1 MQGGI
6 RLRIN
11 GAQAVLES
19 LKQEGVDVIF
29 GYPGGVVLPL
39 YDEIYKMKFPHILV
53 RHEQGAAL
61 AADGYARAT
70 GEVGV
75 CLSTSGPGCTNLVT
89 GIATAYM
96 DSIPLVCFTG
106 QVATSVIGKD
116 SFQEA
121 DICGITTP
129 ITKHNY
135 LVKRPE
141 DLLRTIKE
149 AFFIARTGRPGPVV
163 VDIATDVFRAEME
176 FDYPED
182 VHLKGYTGLFAGEE
196 SAIDAAAEALAKA
209 ERPLVFVGGG
219 VTLADEAEDLRE
231 VLKRAGLPVCS
242 TLMGL
247 GCVAPDTEAYLG
259 MAGMHGSYA
268 ANMAIMG
275 CDLLLGIG
283 VRFDDRVTGIVKEFA
298 PEAKIVHFDI
308 DAAELNK
315 NVRVDVPVLGD
326 LNWSLPRLAKK
337 LAAQGGTLREKFAP
351 WREKVAAMHR
361 EHPFSYRERDGVIM
375 PQQLIETVARLT
387 DDDTIFVTDVG
398 QHQMW
403 AAQFCN
409 VSRPRHFLTSGG
421 LGTMGYGLPAAIGA
435 KIGQPKKKVVLF
447 TGDGSIMM
455 NCQELATASDYGVD
469 VKIVVVHNHLL
480 GMVAQWQRMFYEH
493 HYSESQLNGCTDLV
507 KLAEAMGVRGVRIE
521 KPEELSA
528 VLPEMLSGEG
538 ATLIDVM
545 VPEDADVLPMVPGGK
560 RLDDMILEKEAAK

>member
-1 MQGGI
+1 M
-6 RLRIN
+6 LIN

-39 YDEIYKMKFPHILV
+39 YDEIYKMKFPHVLV

-135 LVKRPE
+135 LVKCPE

-182 VHLKGYTGLFAGEE
+182 VHLKGYSGLFSGEE
-196 SAIDAAAEALAKA
+196 KAIDAAVDALSKA
-209 ERPLVFVGGG
+209 ERPLAFIGGG
-219 VTLADEAEDLRE
+219 VTLADEADDLRA
-231 VLKRAGLPVCS
+231 VLKKMGIPVCS

-268 ANMAIMG
+268 ANMAIMD

-298 PEAKIVHFDI
+298 PKAKIVHFDI

-315 NVRVDVPVLGD
+315 NVRADVPVLGD
-326 LNWSLPRLAKK
+326 LNWSLPIFAKK
-337 LAAQGGTLREKFAP
+337 LAVKGRDFPARFAA
-351 WREKVAAMHR
+351 WREKIAAMH
-361 EHPFSYRERDGVIM
+361 EAHPFSYQKREGVIM
-375 PQQLIETVARLT
+375 PQQLIEIVRRLM

-403 AAQFCN
+403 AAQFCT
-409 VSRPRHFLTSGG
+409 VSRPRHFLSSGG

-435 KIGQPKKKVVLF
+435 KVGQPDKKVVLF

-469 VKIVVVHNHLL
+469 IKIVVVHNHLL
-480 GMVAQWQRMFYEH
+480 GMVAQWQRMFYDQ
-493 HYSESQLNGCTDLV
+493 HYSESKLNGKTDLV
-507 KLAEAMGVRGVRIE
+507 KLAEAMGISGVRIE
-521 KPEELSA
+521 KPEELET
-528 VLPEMLSGEG
+528 VLPEALSRKG
-538 ATLIDVM
+538 AVLIDVM
-545 VPEDADVLPMVPGGK
+545 VPEDADVLPMVPGGH

>member
-1 MQGGI
+1 M
-6 RLRIN
+6 RIN
-11 GAQAVLES
+11 GAQAILES
-19 LKQEGVDVIF
+19 LLKEGVDVIF

-70 GEVGV
+70 GKVGV

-163 VDIATDVFRAEME
+163 VDIAADILRAEIE
-176 FDYPED
+176 FDYPAK
-182 VHLKGYTGLFAGEE
+182 VQLRGYSGVFRGEE
-196 SAIDAAAEALAKA
+196 SAVDAAMKALSEAK
-209 ERPLVFVGGG
+209 RPLVFVGGG
-219 VTLADEAEDLRE
+219 VTLADQAETLRE
-231 VLKRAGLPVCS
+231 TLREAGLPCCS

-247 GCVAPDTEAYLG
+247 GCVEPDAEAYLG

-315 NVRVDVPVLGD
+315 NVRVDYPVLGD
-326 LNWSLPRLAKK
+326 LRWSLPLFLQK
-337 LAAQGGTLREKFAP
+337 LRAAGVDFAARFAP

-361 EHPFSYRERDGVIM
+361 EHPFSYQKRDGVIM
-375 PQQLIETVARLT
+375 PQQLIETVARLM

-403 AAQFCN
+403 AAQFCPI
-409 VSRPRHFLTSGG
+409 SAPHRFLTSGG

-435 KIGQPKKKVVLF
+435 KVGQPKKKVVLF

-455 NCQELATASDYGVD
+455 NCQEMATASDYGVD

-493 HYSESQLNGCTDLV
+493 HYSESQLRGRTDLV
-507 KLAEAMGVRGVRIE
+507 KLAEAMGIAGIRIE

-528 VLPEMLSGEG
+528 VLPEALSREG

-545 VPEDADVLPMVPGGK
+545 VPEDADVLPMVPGGR
-560 RLDDMILEKEAAK
+560 RLDDMILEQEAAK

>member
-1 MQGGI
+1 M
-6 RLRIN
+6 RIN

-19 LKQEGVDVIF
+19 LKQEGVDIIF

-182 VHLKGYTGLFAGEE
+182 VQLKGYSGIFKGEDRAVDA
-196 SAIDAAAEALAKA
+196 AIDALSRA
-209 ERPLVFVGGG
+209 ERPLAFIGGG
-219 VTLADEAEDLRE
+219 VTLADEAEDLR
-231 VLKRAGLPVCS
+231 VALKKLGIPVCS

-247 GCVAPDTEAYLG
+247 GCVEPDAKGYLG

-268 ANMAIMG
+268 ANMAIMD

-283 VRFDDRVTGIVKEFA
+283 VRFDDRVTGVVKEFA

-308 DAAELNK
+308 DAAEINK
-315 NVRVDVPVLGD
+315 NVRGDVPVLGD
-326 LNWSLPRLAKK
+326 LNWSLPLFTKK
-337 LAAQGGTLREKFAP
+337 LDACGVDFPARFSP
-351 WREKVAAMHR
+351 WLEKVGGMHKT
-361 EHPFSYRERDGVIM
+361 HPFSYQKRDGVIM
-375 PQQLIETVARLT
+375 PQQVIETVARLM

-403 AAQFCN
+403 AAQFCP

-435 KIGQPKKKVVLF
+435 KVGRPKQKVVLF

-455 NCQELATASDYGVD
+455 NCQELATAADYGVD
-469 VKIVVVHNHLL
+469 VKIVVLHNHLL
-480 GMVAQWQRMFYEH
+480 GMVAQWQRMFYQH
-493 HYSESQLNGCTDLV
+493 HYSESQLNGRTDLV
-507 KLAEAMGVRGVRIE
+507 KLAEAMGVNGVRVE
-521 KPEELSA
+521 KPEELDKT
-528 VLPEMLSGEG
+528 LTDTLSREG
-538 ATLIDVM
+538 AALIDVM

-560 RLDDMILEKEAAK
+560 RLDEMILEAEK

>member
-1 MQGGI
+1 M
-6 RLRIN
+6 RIN

-163 VDIATDVFRAEME
+163 VDIATDVFRAVMD
-176 FDYPED
+176 FDYPEE
-182 VHLKGYTGLFAGEE
+182 VHLKGYSGLFKGEE
-196 SAIDAAAEALAKA
+196 IAVDAAVEALLQAK
-209 ERPLVFVGGG
+209 RPLAFVGGG
-219 VTLADEAEDLRE
+219 VTLADEAKDLRN
-231 VLKRAGLPVCS
+231 VLKKMGIPVCS

-247 GCVAPDTEAYLG
+247 GCVPPDTEAYLG

-298 PEAKIVHFDI
+298 PEAKIAHFDI

-326 LNWSLPRLAKK
+326 LNWSLPLLAKK
-337 LAAQGGTLREKFAP
+337 LKKSGEDFPARFAP
-351 WREKVAAMHR
+351 WREKVKAMHA
-361 EHPFSYRERDGVIM
+361 EHPFSYRKRDGVIM
-375 PQQLIETVARLT
+375 PQQVIETVRKLAG
-387 DDDTIFVTDVG
+387 DDTIFVTDVG

-403 AAQFCN
+403 AAQFCS
-409 VSRPRHFLTSGG
+409 VSEPRRFLTSGG

-435 KIGQPKKKVVLF
+435 KIGRPKQKVVLF

-455 NCQELATASDYGVD
+455 NCQEMATAADNNID
-469 VKIVVVHNHLL
+469 VKIVVLHNHLL

-493 HYSESQLNGCTDLV
+493 HYSQSQLNGHTDLV
-507 KLAEAMGVRGVRIE
+507 KLAEAMGIGGVRIE
-521 KPEELSA
+521 KPEELEK
-528 VLPEMLSGEG
+528 VLAEALSQKG

>member
-1 MQGGI
+1 M
-6 RLRIN
+6 RIN

-19 LKQEGVDVIF
+19 LKQEGVEVIF

-163 VDIATDVFRAEME
+163 VDIATDVFCAELD

-182 VHLKGYTGLFAGEE
+182 VHLKGYSGIFKGEE
-196 SAIDAAAEALAKA
+196 NAIGAVVDALATA
-209 ERPLVFVGGG
+209 ERPLAFIGGG
-219 VTLADEAEDLRE
+219 VTLADESDDLRA
-231 VLKRAGLPVCS
+231 VLKQMGIPVCS

-247 GCVAPDTEAYLG
+247 GCVEPDTEAYLG

-315 NVRVDVPVLGD
+315 NVRVDYPVLGD
-326 LNWSLPRLAKK
+326 LNWSLPLFAKK
-337 LAAQGGTLREKFAP
+337 LAAKKEDFPAKFSA
-351 WREKVAAMHR
+351 WREKIKAMHA
-361 EHPFSYRERDGVIM
+361 ENPFSYQKRNDFIM
-375 PQQLIETVARLT
+375 PQQIIETVARLM

-403 AAQFCN
+403 AAQFCS

-435 KIGQPKKKVVLF
+435 KIGQPDKKVVLF

-469 VKIVVVHNHLL
+469 VKVVVVHNHLL
-480 GMVAQWQRMFYEH
+480 GMVAQWQRMFYNQ
-493 HYSESQLNGCTDLV
+493 HYSESKLNGRTDLV
-507 KLAEAMGVRGVRIE
+507 KLAEAMGIAGVRIE
-521 KPEELSA
+521 KPEELET
-528 VLPEMLSGEG
+528 VLPEALSRKG
-538 ATLIDVM
+538 AVLIDVM
-545 VPEDADVLPMVPGGK
+545 VPEDADVLPMVPGGR

>member
-1 MQGGI
+1 M
-6 RLRIN
+6 RIN

-106 QVATSVIGKD
+106 QVATTVIGKD

-129 ITKHNY
+129 ITKHNF

-182 VHLKGYTGLFAGEE
+182 VHLKGYSGIFKGEE
-196 SAIDAAAEALAKA
+196 RAIDAVLDALSKA
-209 ERPLVFVGGG
+209 ERPLAFVGGG
-219 VTLADEAEDLRE
+219 VTLADEADDLRA
-231 VLKRAGLPVCS
+231 VLKKLGIPVCS

-247 GCVAPDTEAYLG
+247 GCVEPDADAYLG

-268 ANMAIMG
+268 ANMAITD

-283 VRFDDRVTGIVKEFA
+283 VRFDDRVTGVVKEFA
-298 PEAKIVHFDI
+298 PEAKIVHFDV

-326 LNWSLPRLAKK
+326 LNWSLPLFIKK
-337 LAAQGGTLREKFAP
+337 LAACDVDFPARFAV
-351 WREKVAAMHR
+351 WREKTAEMHKT
-361 EHPFSYRERDGVIM
+361 HPFFYQKRDGVIM
-375 PQQLIETVARLT
+375 PQQLIETVTRLM

-403 AAQFCN
+403 AAQFCS

-447 TGDGSIMM
+447 TGDGSILM
-455 NCQELATASDYGVD
+455 NCQELATAANYGVD

-493 HYSESQLNGCTDLV
+493 HYSQSQLKGRTDLV
-507 KLAEAMGVRGVRIE
+507 KLAEAMGIVGVRIE
-521 KPEELSA
+521 KPEELETA
-528 VLPEMLSGEG
+528 LPKALTRDG

-545 VPEDADVLPMVPGGK
+545 VPEDVNVLPMVPGGK
-560 RLDDMILEKEAAK
+560 RLDEMILEAAK

>member
-1 MQGGI
+1 M
-6 RLRIN
+6 RIN

-19 LKQEGVDVIF
+19 LKQEGVEVIF

-70 GEVGV
+70 GETGV
-75 CLSTSGPGCTNLVT
+75 CLSTSGPGATNLVT

-163 VDIATDVFRAEME
+163 VDIAADVLRAEMK

-182 VHLKGYTGLFAGEE
+182 VHLKGYTGLFRGEE
-196 SAIDAAAEALAKA
+196 SALDAVVEALSAA
-209 ERPLVFVGGG
+209 ERPLAFVGGG
-219 VTLADEAEDLRE
+219 VALADEAEDLRA
-231 VLKRAGLPVCS
+231 VLKKAGIPVCS

-247 GCVAPDTEAYLG
+247 GCVPPDAEAYLG
-259 MAGMHGSYA
+259 MAGMHGSFA

-275 CDLLLGIG
+275 CDLLLGVG

-298 PEAKIVHFDI
+298 PEAKIVHFDV

-315 NVRVDVPVLGD
+315 NVRVDYPVLGD
-326 LNWSLPRLAKK
+326 LNWSLPILAKK
-337 LAAQGGTLREKFAP
+337 LAAKGAGLRERFAP
-351 WREKVAAMHR
+351 WREKVAAMHA
-361 EHPFSYRERDGVIM
+361 EHPFSYRKRDGVIM
-375 PQQLIETVARLT
+375 PQQVIETVARLSG
-387 DDDTIFVTDVG
+387 DDTIFVTDVG

-403 AAQFCN
+403 AAQFCP
-409 VSRPRHFLTSGG
+409 VSAPRHFLTSGG

-435 KIGQPKKKVVLF
+435 KIG
-447 TGDGSIMM
+447 
-455 NCQELATASDYGVD
+455 
-469 VKIVVVHNHLL
+469 
-480 GMVAQWQRMFYEH
+480 
-493 HYSESQLNGCTDLV
+493 
-507 KLAEAMGVRGVRIE
+507 
-521 KPEELSA
+521 
-528 VLPEMLSGEG
+528 
-538 ATLIDVM
+538 
-545 VPEDADVLPMVPGGK
+545 
-560 RLDDMILEKEAAK
+560 